1 MIALKRVLVATDF
14 SEPSEA
20 ALLYGRAVASRFG
33 AALHVVHVADNI
45 FTHALGPESAAM
57 LPTVQS
63 DIEDA
68 ARDRLTELLIDSDR
82 SGPPTESAVL
92 TSSSAAFAIV
102 DYARDNE
109 IDLIVVGT
117 HSRRGL
123 EHVVLGSVA
132 EKIVRMAPCPV
143 LTVHHP
149 EHDFVQPDALIT
161 KSQVASR

>member
-1 MIALKRVLVATDF
+1 
-14 SEPSEA
+14 
-20 ALLYGRAVASRFG
+20 
-33 AALHVVHVADNI
+33 
-45 FTHALGPESAAM
+45 M